1 MSDMTDAA
9 KLRLLVEW
17 FDEDDKRRGRAAH
30 HRQVQEDLE
39 AIADRLDAMQWREKP
54 PDSNGDWIRRRDKR
68 VDTTFPFKRCFG
80 QTFIAD
86 YHHPGDLWFKIPEVP
101 K

>member
-1 MSDMTDAA
+1 MSDMTDPGFLRRCANETPIPGDA
-9 KLRLLVEW
+9 VRFRLL
-17 FDEDDKRRGRAAH
+17 
-30 HRQVQEDLE
+30 
-39 AIADRLDAMQWREKP
+39 ADRLDAMQWREKP
-54 PDSNGDWIRRRDKR
+54 PDLNGDWIRRRDKR

-86 YHHPGDLWFKIPEVP
+86 YHQPGDLWFKIPEDP